1 MAVYEKVTGC
11 FSWKE
16 AKSSDRGKILI
27 PQKMK
32 QCGFQ
37 LGLVRGLF
45 PLVQETSHKSLLS
58 LRAFQSS
65 DAKQNCTVRQ
75 RLAGPKVRREAER
88 KGRPSPLSH
97 CPAPAMSPPPC
108 ICPPIPAAHKI
119 SAKGS
124 RDEEQMGAGGRRWVT
139 TVDQREDDLAVCS
152 KAGKGQQCLVMG
164 VSLPWCVYRYAGGH
178 GHPNGHG
185 HLAGHPRSILGGE
198 DVPV

>member
-45 PLVQETSHKSLLS
+45 PLVQETSHKSPLS
-58 LRAFQSS
+58 PRAFQSS

-75 RLAGPKVRREAER
+75 RLAGPKVHREMER

-97 CPAPAMSPPPC
+97 CPAPAMSFHPC
-108 ICPPIPAAHKI
+108 RSQNTGQGKQ
-119 SAKGS
+119 GS
-124 RDEEQMGAGGRRWVT
+124 GTNGCWGNAMGDSDGSEGG
-139 TVDQREDDLAVCS
+139 
-152 KAGKGQQCLVMG
+152 
-164 VSLPWCVYRYAGGH
+164 
-178 GHPNGHG
+178 
-185 HLAGHPRSILGGE
+185 
-198 DVPV
+198 